1 MWIGTLGRRQGE
13 KQRTACCLLPFAGT
27 SALKEEDLRTL
38 DCTDGFRIGVGRVKG
53 GMGLSL
59 RKMGNYRFKLSDM
72 VPNAWFYKLKDMGK
86 SRSQIKRK
94 QTSSSTSL
102 STSSSSI
109 FYSSSN
115 LQQHHRKSY
124 YFSRTLSP
132 NPHQTNVTLSKHIP
146 TSNIIINFSETP
158 TKSSKKRKNIMRRNA
173 PKCVNS
179 PFSSSSSEPQS
190 SLHSPK
196 SMILSPSHRR
206 CNDHILDSVLE
217 IDLPPIITKPNKKE
231 EKTEL
236 KCITVKTEQ
245 GTSPKRRIS
254 VSSSSIGVK
263 LRTKSPRIVSRKSV
277 SSRTSYAVV
286 KSSKNPQKDFKE
298 SMVEMIVKN
307 NIKTSKDLE
316 ELLACYLSLNS
327 DHYHNLIIK
336 VFKQIWFGIQ
346 LK

>member
-1 MWIGTLGRRQGE
+1 
-13 KQRTACCLLPFAGT
+13 
-27 SALKEEDLRTL
+27 
-38 DCTDGFRIGVGRVKG
+38 
-53 GMGLSL
+53 
-59 RKMGNYRFKLSDM
+59 MGNYRFKLSDM
-72 VPNAWFYKLKDMGK
+72 VPNAWFYKLKDLGK

-102 STSSSSI
+102 SSSI
-109 FYSSSN
+109 FCSSSN

-124 YFSRTLSP
+124 YFSRNLRP
-132 NPHQTNVTLSKHIP
+132 NNSHQTNVTLSKHIP
-146 TSNIIINFSETP
+146 TSNNFSETP
-158 TKSSKKRKNIMRRNA
+158 SKYSKKRKNIMRRNT

-179 PFSSSSSEPQS
+179 PFSSEPQS

-206 CNDHILDSVLE
+206 CNDHILDSVFK

-236 KCITVKTEQ
+236 KFLTVKIEQ
-245 GTSPKRRIS
+245 STSPKRRIS
-254 VSSSSIGVK
+254 VSSSSNGVK
-263 LRTKSPRIVSRKSV
+263 LRTKSPRVVSRKSV

-286 KSSKNPQKDFKE
+286 KSSKDPHRDFKE

-336 VFKQIWFGIQ
+336 VFKQIWFDIQ

>member
-1 MWIGTLGRRQGE
+1 
-13 KQRTACCLLPFAGT
+13 
-27 SALKEEDLRTL
+27 
-38 DCTDGFRIGVGRVKG
+38 
-53 GMGLSL
+53 
-59 RKMGNYRFKLSDM
+59 MGNYRFKLSDM
-72 VPNAWFYKLKDMGK
+72 VPNVWFYKLKDMGK
-86 SRSQIKRK
+86 SRNRTRSQIKRK

-102 STSSSSI
+102 SSSSSSI

-124 YFSRTLSP
+124 YFSRNLGP
-132 NPHQTNVTLSKHIP
+132 NNYHQTNVTLSKHIP
-146 TSNIIINFSETP
+146 TSNLVNFSETP
-158 TKSSKKRKNIMRRNA
+158 SKSSKKRKNIMRRNT

-190 SLHSPK
+190 SVHSPK
-196 SMILSPSHRR
+196 SIILPPSHRR
-206 CNDHILDSVLE
+206 CNDHILDSVLKM
-217 IDLPPIITKPNKKE
+217 DLPPIITKPKKNE

-245 GTSPKRRIS
+245 STSPKRRIS

-277 SSRTSYAVV
+277 GEKTYAVV
-286 KSSKNPQKDFKE
+286 KSSKDPQKDFQE

-327 DHYHNLIIK
+327 DHYHHLIIK
-336 VFKQIWFGIQ
+336 VFKQIWFDIQ